1 MRAMRLLLA
10 EDDPVL
16 GRALEMGLNQDGLLV
31 DWMRNGSDA
40 FARFTDGVYD
50 ALVVD
55 VGLPG
60 MDGFEML
67 HRIRQ
72 IDCHVAV
79 LIVTARGA
87 VEDRIRGLEFG
98 ADDYLTKPFELDELL
113 ARLRAVERRVRRQ
126 PVPALRVGAVVV
138 DVMRHIVT
146 VSREQIEL
154 DAREFSLLRLM
165 MDTPDEVSR
174 FRISR
179 HLESL
184 GDLVDGLTVDQYI
197 DSLNEKL
204 GLDFVQSRRGWRRR
218 AH

>member
-1 MRAMRLLLA
+1 MQAMRLLLA

-16 GRALEMGLNQDGLLV
+16 GRALEMGLNQEGLLV

-40 FARFTDGVYD
+40 FARFTNGVYD

-72 IDCHVAV
+72 IDCYVAV

-113 ARLRAVERRVRRQ
+113 ARLRAVERRVHRQ
-126 PVPALRVGAVVV
+126 PAPILRAGAVVV
-138 DVMRHIVT
+138 DVTRHVVT
-146 VSREQIEL
+146 VSSEQIKL

-165 MDTPDEVSR
+165 MDTPDEVSK